1 MRKIWIVALSVFAI
15 LGCAERTAGLN
26 VDGQSQRV
34 IFNDT
39 VLGGKLDIEQIDT
52 DEVNGHARGIV
63 TLASQSTGN
72 QNIQYRFYWYDDKG
86 LDVNTKPGP
95 WRQIIVRGY
104 ETISISEVS
113 VNPNATQFRVQIRQA
128 D

>member
-1 MRKIWIVALSVFAI
+1 MKKIWIVALSVLAVM
-15 LGCAERTAGLN
+15 GCAENTAGLS

-34 IFNDT
+34 IFNDS
-39 VLGGKLDIEQIDT
+39 VLGGQIDIEQIDT
-52 DEVNGHARGIV
+52 DEVNGHARAIV
-63 TLASQSTGN
+63 MLTSKSSGN

-86 LDVNTKPGP
+86 LEVNTKLSP
-95 WRQIIVRGY
+95 WKQKIVRGY

-113 VNPNATQFRVQIRQA
+113 VNPNATNYRVQIRKA